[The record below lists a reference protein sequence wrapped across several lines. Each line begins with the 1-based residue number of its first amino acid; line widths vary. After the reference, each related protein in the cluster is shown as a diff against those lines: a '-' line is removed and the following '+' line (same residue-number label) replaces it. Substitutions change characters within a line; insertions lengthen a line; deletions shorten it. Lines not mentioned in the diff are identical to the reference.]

1 MKTNILTIIILSC
14 VFSYGSQ
21 LAYADEN
28 LKDLKR
34 SLRFA
39 YNITPC
45 DYENVEIA
53 FVTTNSIHI
62 NTKQKRSECILYVDS
77 IVSLDIT
84 DQFIKGDKVDVFGL
98 PYNFSPPYV
107 DNIYGGIVKHSN
119 QGNKSLQFV
128 GILNQDGKETYLPS
142 EVVRIKKKQFTLQEF
157 DFKIRKFLMEK
168 YNIYDSE
175 SRYTSGSLFL
185 ATKDSKHY
193 EVDLFNKDD
202 KLLSRDSFFKRY
214 KDNKIFNSEEISHF
228 DIYLKTH

>member
-77 IVSLDIT
+77 IVSLGIT

-98 PYNFSPPYV
+98 PYNFSQPYV

-142 EVVRIKKKQFTLQEF
+142 EAVRIKKKQFTLQ
-157 DFKIRKFLMEK
+157 
-168 YNIYDSE
+168 
-175 SRYTSGSLFL
+175 
-185 ATKDSKHY
+185 
-193 EVDLFNKDD
+193 
-202 KLLSRDSFFKRY
+202 
-214 KDNKIFNSEEISHF
+214 
-228 DIYLKTH
+228 